1 MSTLDRAS
9 RIEERLLAA
18 CIAHGLDYDLGRGK
32 RIPIPLVPVPFALS
46 ASWLR
51 EAHALSEAINR
62 HLCAM
67 PAAWMRD
74 EELRRVLPFAD
85 TERRFVESVWRDGHA
100 SRQTVVSRN
109 DFDMPEDPSH
119 SVAFE
124 ANGCA
129 IGGLWYGGAAARAGS
144 QVLVPDLRRA
154 GAATIIDG
162 YEVFLASL
170 RSHARRVGLREVRRI
185 GILEDR
191 DWEAGITEMP
201 SIATRLRHDGLVAVL
216 GDPRALAVRRG
227 GFELA
232 GEPVDLL
239 YRNMEIADLTAI
251 EAEQGGKLRAM
262 REAFREN
269 VVVSTVAGDFDQKA
283 LWEVLTSRRFER
295 HVAKADRVRLRK
307 HLLWTRLLRDVET
320 EGPDGSVVSLVDFAL
335 ASRRRLVLKPNL
347 LCGGE
352 GVTLGP
358 LLSPEQWERA
368 VRRALRQPGQWV
380 LQRFHRASKVRF
392 AGVGARYITC
402 GVISSPSLIGAL
414 GRASTDPVVNVS
426 RGGGL
431 VPLYRR
437 LAATPGR
444 GPLRGPGY
452 SAPR

>member
-1 MSTLDRAS
+1 MSARAAL
-9 RIEERLLAA
+9 EKRLLAA
-18 CIAHGLDYDLGRGK
+18 CIAHGVDYDLGRGK

-46 ASWLR
+46 AAWLR
-51 EAHALSEAINR
+51 EAQALSEAVNR

-74 EELRRVLPFAD
+74 EELRRVLPFPDA
-85 TERRFVESVWRDGHA
+85 ERGFVESVWREEHA
-100 SRQTVVSRN
+100 KRQTVVSRN
-109 DFDMPEDPSH
+109 DFDMPEDPAH
-119 SVAFE
+119 AVAFE

-129 IGGLWYGGAAARAGS
+129 IGGIWYGAAAARAGS
-144 QVLVPDLRRA
+144 QVLVPDLGRA
-154 GAATIIDG
+154 GGAMITDG
-162 YEVFLASL
+162 YDVFLAAL
-170 RSHARRVGLREVRRI
+170 RAHARKIGAAEPRRI

-201 SIATRLRHDGLVAVL
+201 SLATRLRHDGFVAVH
-216 GDPRALAVRRG
+216 GDPRELAVRRG
-227 GFELA
+227 RFALA

-251 EAEQGGKLRAM
+251 EAEVRGPLRVM

-283 LWEVLTSRRFER
+283 LWEVLTSHRFER
-295 HVAKADRVRLRK
+295 HIAKEDRARLRK
-307 HLLWTRLLRDVET
+307 HLLWTRLLRDAET
-320 EGPDGSVVSLVDFAL
+320 EGPDGKPVSLVDYAL

-358 LLSPEQWERA
+358 LLSPKEWERV

-392 AGVGARYITC
+392 AGLGARYVTC
-402 GVISSPSLIGAL
+402 GVISGAGLVSAL

-431 VPLYRR
+431 VPLFRR
-437 LAATPGR
+437 LAASPAR
-444 GPLRGPGY
+444 GPLRGQT
-452 SAPR
+452 